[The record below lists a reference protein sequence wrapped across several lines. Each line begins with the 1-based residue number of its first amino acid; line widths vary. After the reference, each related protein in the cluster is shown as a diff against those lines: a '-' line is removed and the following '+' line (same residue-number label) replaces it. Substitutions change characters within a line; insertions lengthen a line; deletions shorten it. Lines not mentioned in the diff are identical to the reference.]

1 MLNTDRLCM
10 GCMNDNG
17 GETVCPICGF
27 DAATQNKA
35 GSLPIK
41 TTLMGGRFLVGKV
54 YSENP
59 ESITY
64 IGWDNEENAIVDIIE
79 YFPREIS
86 HRSADN
92 SIIIEEGYEYP
103 YNQNLLEFSEITEK
117 LKLISSLPSIQPV
130 VAHIEENN
138 TVYRVVKAVSGITLK
153 DFLIRNG
160 GMLKWEQARPLFIP
174 LISTVKD
181 LHDLGIVHRGIS
193 PETIIVGR
201 DGKLRLTGI
210 CIKDIRLS
218 GGDLSSE
225 LYSGYSAIEQY
236 GFSQNAKDG
245 PATDVYSIAA
255 TMFRVLMGI
264 CPPEA
269 TSRVTEDSLTIPA
282 KIAETLPKYV
292 LVALANAL
300 QILPNDRTSNMDEF
314 RRDLV
319 QISSPN
325 SADGTKNAK
334 TQMKNSSSKK
344 YAVLASIATIVLLSL
359 IYLLLHFTVFSKNN
373 SNDDVSSNE
382 SVFSIASD
390 TSSDEEDTV
399 SIANK
404 KYIVPN
410 FVGKSYAEIINNTDY
425 NTVFIFDVTDKEL
438 NSKYGRGIVCSQSI
452 AADTQVEKE
461 TKITF
466 VLSMGTKDTTV
477 PNITGMTKDQAYVKL
492 LESGFIP
499 STIQFID
506 TYDENVTPGNVIET
520 IPAAGSSVIAESG
533 IRVNI
538 CYRPDATSTSSD
550 FDDSNF

>member
-17 GETVCPICGF
+17 GETVCPICGY

-35 GSLPIK
+35 GTLPIK
-41 TTLMGGRFLVGKV
+41 TKLMGGRFLVGKV
-54 YSENP
+54 CEENS

-86 HRSADN
+86 KRNIDN
-92 SIIIEEGYEYP
+92 SISIIEGYEYP
-103 YNQNLLEFSEITEK
+103 FNQNLIEFSEITEK
-117 LKLISSLPSIQPV
+117 LKLVSSLPSILPV
-130 VAHIEENN
+130 VAHVEENG

-193 PETIIVGR
+193 PDTIIVGR

-210 CIKDIRLS
+210 CIKDIRTS

-255 TMFRVLMGI
+255 TLFRVLMGI

-300 QILPNDRTSNMDEF
+300 QILPTDRTATMDEF

-319 QISSPN
+319 QISAPN
-325 SADGTKNAK
+325 GANGEKATKKDN
-334 TQMKNSSSKK
+334 KNSTSKK
-344 YAVLASIATIVLLSL
+344 YAVLASIATVLLL
-359 IYLLLHFTVFSKNN
+359 GIIALVLYFTVFNN
-373 SNDDVSSNE
+373 PNPDDDVSSNE
-382 SVFSIASD
+382 SVFSIAAP
-390 TSSDEEDTV
+390 TSSEKEETI

-404 KYIVPN
+404 KYLVPD
-410 FVGKSYAEIINNTDY
+410 FVGKSYSEVINNAEYTAI
-425 NTVFIFDVTDKEL
+425 FIFDVTNKEY
-438 NSKYGRGIVCSQSI
+438 STKYERGVICSQSI
-452 AADTQVEKE
+452 AANTEVEKE
-461 TKITF
+461 TTVTF
-466 VLSMGTKDTTV
+466 VLSMGSKESSV
-477 PNITGMTKDQAYVKL
+477 PYVQGMTKDQAYVKL
-492 LESGFIP
+492 LEAGFLP
-499 STIQFID
+499 SSIEFID
-506 TYDENVTPGNVIET
+506 KYDDTAAAGCVIET
-520 IPAAGSSVIAESG
+520 VPAIGSRIIAEGG
-533 IRVNI
+533 IKVYINT
-538 CYRPDATSTSSD
+538 YQPETSSNESS
-550 FDDSNF
+550 SNNY